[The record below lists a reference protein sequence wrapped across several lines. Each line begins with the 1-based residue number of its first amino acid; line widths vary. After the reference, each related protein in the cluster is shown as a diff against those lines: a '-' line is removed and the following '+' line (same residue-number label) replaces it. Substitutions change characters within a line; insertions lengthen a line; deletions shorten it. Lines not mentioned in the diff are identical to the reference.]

1 MTLNSGPWSSHH
13 PATVEFQAHRSPS
26 SPGNTRTQE
35 AQRRKQPGPVRGQ
48 RGGSSQKL
56 GTVPISEE
64 ALQGGSCTHLKVPL
78 SGYCLHRFLRQN
90 LSFLVIEAHVIHGSL
105 SFLIVP
111 SLGCLRKEGTA
122 RGQTCCLTNTSQ
134 GWILWLR
141 CVYRTTA
148 GMGVGVGRPPDPPSH
163 PVQGK
168 G

>member
-1 MTLNSGPWSSHH
+1 MVLSPSGDCGISGPQKPILTWKHKN
-13 PATVEFQAHRSPS
+13 
-26 SPGNTRTQE
+26 PGGPEKEAAWPRVRTARGELAETRHCPHF
-35 AQRRKQPGPVRGQ
+35 R
-48 RGGSSQKL
+48 GSSA
-56 GTVPISEE
+56 G
-64 ALQGGSCTHLKVPL
+64 
-78 SGYCLHRFLRQN
+78 RFLYPPKGPIIRI
-90 LSFLVIEAHVIHGSL
+90 LSPQVFEAKLRFLVIEAHVIHGSL